1 MGAAPVRGSR
11 DFAHIGH
18 ALACRAVLSDLRS
31 AAFTRFPHGSVVKG
45 APDNAGEPGSIPGL
59 GRPPGGGNAVHS
71 RILAWRIPG
80 TEEPGGLQ
88 SMGSQK
94 SQTRLRSSTTTLP
107 TGHVPKPRLIFT
119 CDPSSCGPG
128 AAEGPPGAGPL
139 RTGPR
144 TVFPST
150 HRAQDST
157 EHS

>member
-18 ALACRAVLSDLRS
+18 TLACRAVLSDLRS

-94 SQTRLRSSTTTLP
+94 SQTQLKRLSAHTPVFLPGKFHRQRSLVGYSPWGLKRVGDDLVTKQQHNVVIMLQYTNVSNQCL
-107 TGHVPKPRLIFT
+107 
-119 CDPSSCGPG
+119 
-128 AAEGPPGAGPL
+128 
-139 RTGPR
+139 
-144 TVFPST
+144 
-150 HRAQDST
+150 
-157 EHS
+157 